1 MNRHRY
7 FSTERLAVIGLMAA
21 MVFVATYFLHID
33 IPTPLGKTMLHF
45 GNVMCV
51 LSGLLFG
58 GLTGG
63 LAAGIGSA
71 IYDLMDPA
79 FAPEFWITFILK
91 FAMAFIAGTLAGRG
105 GARHAK
111 PPRLIAAAIVGAV
124 NYTALYIGKT
134 IIVEYFVMRAEWA
147 TVWTV
152 VVTKGSVSLF
162 NAALAAAVSAVL
174 AIALRPALE
183 RAGVYRRLDGE
194 RQ

>member
-1 MNRHRY
+1 MNQHR
-7 FSTERLAVIGLMAA
+7 FFNTQRLAIIGLMAA

-79 FAPEFWITFILK
+79 FAPEFWITFLLK
-91 FAMAFIAGTLAGRG
+91 FAMAFIAGSIAGRS
-105 GARHAK
+105 GAKVRPA
-111 PPRLIAAAIVGAV
+111 RLIVAAITGAV
-124 NYTALYIGKT
+124 SYTILYVAKT
-134 IIVEYFVMRAEWA
+134 VIVQYFVMRAEWA

-162 NAALAAAVSAVL
+162 NAALAAAVSVVL
-174 AIALRPALE
+174 ALALRPALE
-183 RAGVYRRLDGE
+183 RAGVYRRLDGK
-194 RQ
+194 RD